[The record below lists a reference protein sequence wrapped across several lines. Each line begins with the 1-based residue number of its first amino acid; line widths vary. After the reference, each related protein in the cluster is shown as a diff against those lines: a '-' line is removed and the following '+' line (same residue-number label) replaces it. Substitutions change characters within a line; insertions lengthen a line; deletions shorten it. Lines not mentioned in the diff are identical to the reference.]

1 MSAPQKKPKNLP
13 AIALTPDD
21 VIPHARCPVCGGN
34 DLLPYFEL
42 TFHQITI
49 PYQRCRD
56 CDLVFMNPVPNQD
69 WYDRLYGQAF
79 WETKSAKSALEKTQ
93 ARQKQLIK
101 ELQRTDKLC
110 ATLDAAGC
118 SPKPGARL
126 LEIGCAFG
134 LIISSIAEHYQ
145 AAAFG
150 VEPSGLAAGFAQT
163 LGGVEIIASTID
175 QLSEMEPGAD
185 QKMDVILFSH
195 VMENVVDLNKV
206 FKAIDRWLAPDGVVL
221 METPNSTVQ
230 NSTHIYHPYCFSQDS
245 LRRLYGG
252 NGFEIVS
259 LRASGRPSSTLLPRY
274 LTLVARRGTG
284 GKQTSRSGPNSGFDR
299 RLGHGWR
306 QAIKRT
312 PLVLVDRILTS
323 LLYAPDEAAKRRAG
337 DLAQAHLSDAHL
349 VDEDGG

>member
-21 VIPHARCPVCGGN
+21 VIPHAHCPVCGGN
-34 DLLPYFEL
+34 DLVPYFEL

-49 PYQRCRD
+49 PYQRCRG

-69 WYDRLYGQAF
+69 WYARLYGQAF
-79 WETKSAKSALEKTQ
+79 WETKSAKSAPEETQ

-101 ELQRTDKLC
+101 ELQRTEKLC

-145 AAAFG
+145 ATAFG
-150 VEPSGLAAGFAQT
+150 VEPSELAAGFAQT
-163 LGGVEIIASTID
+163 LGGVDVIAPTID
-175 QLSEMEPGAD
+175 QLSEMEPEPG
-185 QKMDVILFSH
+185 QQMDVILFSH

-206 FKAIDRWLAPDGVVL
+206 FKAVDRWLAPGGVVL

-230 NSTHIYHPYCFSQDS
+230 NSTHIYHPYCFSQAS
-245 LRRLYGG
+245 LRQLFGG
-252 NGFEIVS
+252 HDFEIVS
-259 LRASGRPSSTLLPRY
+259 LRASGRPSSTLIPRY
-274 LTLVARRGTG
+274 LTLLAKRGADG
-284 GKQTSRSGPNSGFDR
+284 GQATPSGPNGGFDR

-306 QAIKRT
+306 EAVKRT

-323 LLYAPDEAAKRRAG
+323 LLYAPGDAAKRRAS
-337 DLAQAHLSDAHL
+337 DLAAAHLAGAHL
-349 VDEDGG
+349 ADEDGG